1 MAKEGTQLS
10 PPHCGALTAPQDHS
24 SHPTDALTLQS
35 QTQHCLAVAIL
46 VPRAT
51 GPPSWAHVTALGT
64 LPGRRWP
71 WDVAGCG
78 MLRAQHP
85 TAQQPRC
92 TSLFIPI
99 LFITKIKAQTVE
111 TAAEQHFLSNSK
123 GSNKKDHEHSK
134 HTRKP
139 PPNTEHPCAY
149 PNTELQLGKHMA
161 EHKAFLPALS
171 PGPDIREAA
180 LDSTQV

>member
-24 SHPTDALTLQS
+24 PHPTDALTLQS

-64 LPGRRWP
+64 EE
-71 WDVAGCG
+71 VAMGCG
-78 MLRAQHP
+78 WVWDAQSSASHCSTTQMRFP
-85 TAQQPRC
+85 LY
-92 TSLFIPI
+92 SYFIHN
-99 LFITKIKAQTVE
+99 KIKAQTVE